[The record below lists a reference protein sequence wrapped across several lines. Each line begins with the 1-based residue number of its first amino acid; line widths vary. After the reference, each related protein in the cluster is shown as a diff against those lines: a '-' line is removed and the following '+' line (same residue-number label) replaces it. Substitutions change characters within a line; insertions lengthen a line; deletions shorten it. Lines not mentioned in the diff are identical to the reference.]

1 MYGIGVMTLFLGF
14 YPHMHLHLLQHLWIL
29 ADLQLIIIYLW
40 LAPPSV
46 ICLTYWSD
54 FYLIPE
60 VNFDEVHNYVG
71 LPQPHSVMYPQVP
84 PCYSPA
90 YETWQPCWSCI
101 LGPYFCTELFHWLSL
116 SVMNRYL
123 VGSKPMVTQHKNLL
137 IMSWGQWFTGTHP
150 LPSITGVVYTSL
162 LPYLMTMTMH
172 TVITYFQSLWYHL
185 P

>member
-60 VNFDEVHNYVG
+60 VNFDEVRNYVG

-90 YETWQPCWSCI
+90 YET
-101 LGPYFCTELFHWLSL
+101 
-116 SVMNRYL
+116 
-123 VGSKPMVTQHKNLL
+123 
-137 IMSWGQWFTGTHP
+137 
-150 LPSITGVVYTSL
+150 
-162 LPYLMTMTMH
+162 
-172 TVITYFQSLWYHL
+172 
-185 P
+185 